1 MPSVH
6 RQTRSRSIHLSHRGY
21 AVRLQRRAF
30 TLIEL
35 LVVIAI
41 IAILIGLLL
50 PAVQKIREAANRM
63 KCANNLR
70 QIGLAAHNYESAQSV
85 FPPASINNPGVNDR
99 PALSDFLKVGAPG
112 TSGNDYARG
121 SFLTILL
128 PYIEQDNLVKGYN
141 QRDDWNS
148 PANQPATGNRVKLF
162 ECPSVP
168 FDHRCTVL
176 PTGWT
181 FPDKPATTD
190 YFAVTRADDT
200 TFGTTKGT
208 NLTNPGDPGNRS
220 IITANQFTPISAITD
235 GLSNTL
241 LLAECGA
248 RNQVWRA
255 GKQAGVTSFV
265 VGPWGYEGNDLKID
279 GSLPDGTSSSGA
291 AATCALNCR
300 NEGEIYGFHP
310 GGAMAVMGDGST
322 RYLRQSMTL
331 RQLIIL
337 TTRGGGEVNED

>member
-1 MPSVH
+1 
-6 RQTRSRSIHLSHRGY
+6 
-21 AVRLQRRAF
+21 VRLQRRAF

-63 KCANNLR
+63 KCGNNLR
-70 QIGLAAHNYESAQSV
+70 QIGLAAHNYESAMGQ
-85 FPPASINNPGVNDR
+85 FPPASINNPGVADR
-99 PALSDFLKVGAPG
+99 PALGDFLKVGATGANP
-112 TSGNDYARG
+112 NDFAKG

-141 QRDDWNS
+141 QREDWNS
-148 PANQPATGNRVKLF
+148 PANQLATGNRVKLF

-176 PTGWT
+176 PAGWT
-181 FPDKPATTD
+181 NPERPATTD
-190 YFAVTRADDT
+190 YFAVTRADPSV
-200 TFGTTKGT
+200 FGTQKGT
-208 NLTNPGDPGNRS
+208 NLTDPGDQAARS
-220 IITANQFTPISAITD
+220 VITVNQFSPMSATTD

-255 GKQAGVTSFV
+255 GKPAGVTSFV

-291 AATCALNCR
+291 GATCALNCR

-331 RQLIIL
+331 RQLVIL
-337 TTRGGGEVNED
+337 TTRAGGEVNED

>member
-1 MPSVH
+1 MC
-6 RQTRSRSIHLSHRGY
+6 
-21 AVRLQRRAF
+21 RRRCAF

-50 PAVQKIREAANRM
+50 PAVQKVREAANRM

-70 QIGLAAHNYESAQSV
+70 QIGLAAHNYEGDRGAL
-85 FPPASINNPGVNDR
+85 PPASINNPGVADR
-99 PALSDFLKVGAPG
+99 PALSEFLKVGATG
-112 TSGNDYARG
+112 TSGNHYARG

-128 PYIEQDNLVKGYN
+128 PYIEQGNLVRGYIP
-141 QRDDWNS
+141 REDWNS
-148 PANQPATGNRVKLF
+148 PANQTATGNRVKLF
-162 ECPSVP
+162 ECPSVG
-168 FDHRCTVL
+168 FDHRLTFT
-176 PTGWT
+176 PTGWAY
-181 FPDKPATTD
+181 PERPATTD
-190 YFAVTRADDT
+190 YFAVTRADNT

-208 NLTNPGDPGNRS
+208 NLVNPGDPGNRA
-220 IITANQFTPISAITD
+220 IITVNQFTPFSAITD

-255 GKQAGVTSFV
+255 GRMTGTTSFV

-279 GSLPDGTSSSGA
+279 GSRPDGSSSSGA
-291 AATCALNCR
+291 TATCALNSR
-300 NEGEIYGFHP
+300 NEGEIYGIHP
-310 GGAMAVMGDGST
+310 GGAMAVMGDGSA
-322 RYLRQSMTL
+322 RMLNKSMSL

-337 TTRGGGEVNED
+337 TTRAGGEVNED